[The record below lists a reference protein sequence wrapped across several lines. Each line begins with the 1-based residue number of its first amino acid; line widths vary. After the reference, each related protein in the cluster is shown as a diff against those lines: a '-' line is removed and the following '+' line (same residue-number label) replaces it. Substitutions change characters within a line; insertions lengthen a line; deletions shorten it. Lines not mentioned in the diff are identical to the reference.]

1 LLNRKQIEENIWNVY
16 IHRCLSHHTYKR
28 TMSSFV
34 KIRMCPWW
42 LITTTSSVC
51 IHVCSID
58 MRKHVSAIRTTT
70 REKIMNYQWE
80 RKRDQRVVTDDTRVL
95 MRQTAILGARL
106 LLLLALVC
114 CARAQLLVLTLN
126 HVLFL
131 VGHDFCLRSL
141 SLPPSP
147 FFVPMCA
154 CTCLCCVKMNLVIS
168 TSKMTNCH
176 DGLLSI
182 WYWGREKKSC
192 SRSLSSFFH
201 KRLPINVTF
210 HLYTLVLTRQTIFD
224 DVILM
229 TRWYFDL
236 SPCPSYFLLC
246 TYQYMSFCR
255 MQISLVDAVTQW
267 DKCHLSLFYKK
278 HEWKKRK

>member
-1 LLNRKQIEENIWNVY
+1 
-16 IHRCLSHHTYKR
+16 
-28 TMSSFV
+28 MSSFV

-95 MRQTAILGARL
+95 MRQTAILGARRL

-114 CARAQLLVLTLN
+114 CMRAQLLVLTLN
-126 HVLFL
+126 HVLSLWAMIFAFAL
-131 VGHDFCLRSL
+131 CL
-141 SLPPSP
+141 SLPSPS

-182 WYWGREKKSC
+182 WYWRREKKSC
-192 SRSLSSFFH
+192 SRWLSSFFH

-210 HLYTLVLTRQTIFD
+210 HLYTLLLTRQTIFD

-236 SPCPSYFLLC
+236 SPCISYFLLC
-246 TYQYMSFCR
+246 IYQYMSFCR
-255 MQISLVDAVTQW
+255 IQISLVDAVTQW
-267 DKCHLSLFYKK
+267 DKCHLSLFDKK
-278 HEWKKRK
+278 HESKERK

>member
-106 LLLLALVC
+106 LLLILALVC

-131 VGHDFCLRSL
+131 LGHDFLPSL
-141 SLPPSP
+141 SPPSP
-147 FFVPMCA
+147 FFCAYMCMYV
-154 CTCLCCVKMNLVIS
+154 LVLRKNEFSDKHVKNDKLPWWASLYMVLR
-168 TSKMTNCH
+168 TRKEK
-176 DGLLSI
+176 LLS
-182 WYWGREKKSC
+182 
-192 SRSLSSFFH
+192 FVVVV
-201 KRLPINVTF
+201 LP
-210 HLYTLVLTRQTIFD
+210 
-224 DVILM
+224 
-229 TRWYFDL
+229 
-236 SPCPSYFLLC
+236 
-246 TYQYMSFCR
+246 
-255 MQISLVDAVTQW
+255 
-267 DKCHLSLFYKK
+267 
-278 HEWKKRK
+278 